1 MFERRVVSILSGR
14 HIAHV
19 QYLLEFKSEN
29 RIAIHAEQDLRVLR
43 QRNKSIMNNW
53 KRQYFFHTLSTSNH
67 YLWQ

>member
-29 RIAIHAEQDLRVLR
+29 RIAIHAEQDLR
-43 QRNKSIMNNW
+43 QRNKSIMNKW
-53 KRQYFFHTLSTSNH
+53 KRQYFFHNLSTSNH
-67 YLWQ
+67 YL

>member
-29 RIAIHAEQDLRVLR
+29 RIAIHAEQDLR
-43 QRNKSIMNNW
+43 QRNKSIMNKW

-67 YLWQ
+67 YL